1 MKFDD
6 LLDMTLGEVLEEYS
20 LLANLE
26 CGYIY
31 GIASYDDITR
41 MLEEYDVSQYSE
53 AMSVEPIIEF
63 DTIWSNNGE
72 LIEYEKIKKIMDI
85 LAIPKKEQF

>member
-63 DTIWSNNGE
+63 DIMLSNNGE
-72 LIEYEKIKKIMDI
+72 IISYDKIERIMDT
-85 LAIPKKEQF
+85 LAIPKQ